1 MERKIAW
8 LDAETTTLD
17 VGSRRALLLEVAL
30 VVTEL
35 DLTEIASESVVI
47 AHGPLALATA
57 LWDPVARAMH
67 EENGLLAAVASP
79 EAVPLAEA
87 ERRLLDLLVRYAGVC
102 VAAPPDSP
110 GLGATGKDAP
120 LWGGCSPWLDRTVI
134 RRVIPRLYER
144 IHYRTLDATTIRL
157 ALEYWTGEKV
167 PSREKK
173 PHRALEDARDAVK
186 LAAQG
191 RRALLAQLATST

>member
-1 MERKIAW
+1 VRKIVW
-8 LDAETTTLD
+8 VDAETTTLD
-17 VGSRRALLLEVAL
+17 VADPRSLLLEVAL

-35 DLTEIASESVVI
+35 DLTEIAAESLVI
-47 AHGPLALATA
+47 RHDPATIEAA
-57 LWDPVARAMH
+57 LWDPIARAMH
-67 EENGLLAAVASP
+67 EENGLLRAAASSD
-79 EAVPLAEA
+79 AVPLGEV
-87 ERRLLDLLVRYAGVC
+87 ERRLLDLLVRYAGVS
-102 VAAPPDSP
+102 VEAPPDGP
-110 GLGATGKDAP
+110 GFGATGKDAP

-157 ALEYWTGEKV
+157 ALDYWTGEKV

-186 LAAQG
+186 LAAAG
-191 RRALLAQLATST
+191 RNALLGQMAITT